1 MFLALIPCFR
11 INQQQY
17 TLDVVNSDLSITM
30 CFILSVII
38 YMHDKDVVEM
48 NILHFIEDILAATVI
63 HGSRVVRDFITVEM
77 AYAFINSYFRSKAE
91 YEFVQ
96 LV

>member
-17 TLDVVNSDLSITM
+17 TLDVVYSDLSITM

-38 YMHDKDVVEM
+38 YMHDKDVDEM
-48 NILHFIEDILAATVI
+48 NRLHFI
-63 HGSRVVRDFITVEM
+63 
-77 AYAFINSYFRSKAE
+77 
-91 YEFVQ
+91 
-96 LV
+96 